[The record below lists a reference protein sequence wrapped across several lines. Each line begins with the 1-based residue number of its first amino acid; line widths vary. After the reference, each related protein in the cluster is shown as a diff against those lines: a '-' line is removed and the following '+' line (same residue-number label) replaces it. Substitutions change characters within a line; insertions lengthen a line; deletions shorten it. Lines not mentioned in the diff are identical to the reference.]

1 MTFLTAGAMGRDG
14 ADFVFVR
21 CDGLVVVGRGAGLV
35 TGFFA
40 GVIFAAGAEEDW
52 DGAEDSCTL
61 VQAPRANER
70 MVNVVMTALP
80 DMRGGLSCLA

>member
-1 MTFLTAGAMGRDG
+1 MGRDG
-14 ADFVFVR
+14 ADVVFVR
-21 CDGLVVVGRGAGLV
+21 RDGLAVVGRGAGLV
-35 TGFFA
+35 PGFFA
-40 GVIFAAGAEEDW
+40 GVIFAAGTGEDW
-52 DGAEDSCTL
+52 GGAEDSCTL